1 VYKREAEVLRPVS
14 SQSLGYILNAS
25 GILVSVWL
33 SDLQVNINLLP
44 IITGSESRCKSN
56 STNLHSNIKM
66 I

>member
-1 VYKREAEVLRPVS
+1 MDKGEAEVLRPVS

-44 IITGSESRCKSN
+44 IIT
-56 STNLHSNIKM
+56 
-66 I
+66 